1 MAKIRRRLLAALRL
15 SKTEIYMLPPVM
27 LGVAALAFFAFQIV
41 GFLGIGLLGLL
52 IGFIAGQVDL
62 DKEGVIGPSV
72 LHAQQMMAR
81 QHASPSERAAHRSE
95 MQSLARPLLIAKII
109 SAALVILGF
118 GGFFYLDSA
127 HPKEPAG

>member
-15 SKTEIYMLPPVM
+15 SKTEIYMLPPVL
-27 LGVAALAFFAFQIV
+27 LGVAALAFFAYRIV

-52 IGFIAGQVDL
+52 IGFIAVQVDL

-81 QHASPSERAAHRSE
+81 QHANPSERAAHRSE
-95 MQSLARPLLIAKII
+95 MQSLSRPLLIEDHQCRSGHAW
-109 SAALVILGF
+109 
-118 GGFFYLDSA
+118 
-127 HPKEPAG
+127 